1 MKIVFIDGYN
11 VINSWPNLKET
22 AKSNQLELGRNKLIE
37 IIENYSSFNHC
48 RVFIVF
54 DAHKVH
60 GTIEKEEILG
70 KNKQISVIYTKS
82 GETADSYIER
92 MVNGFGKRFD
102 VMVVTS
108 DNLEQQT
115 IFQRGA
121 TRMNSLEFYH
131 EVLNIEKQ
139 IKEKTKKN
147 SQGKKLL
154 LGDNIDDKVAEVL
167 DSLRKGN
174 I

>member
-1 MKIVFIDGYN
+1 
-11 VINSWPNLKET
+11 
-22 AKSNQLELGRNKLIE
+22 
-37 IIENYSSFNHC
+37 
-48 RVFIVF
+48 
-54 DAHKVH
+54 
-60 GTIEKEEILG
+60 
-70 KNKQISVIYTKS
+70 
-82 GETADSYIER
+82 
-92 MVNGFGKRFD
+92 
-102 VMVVTS
+102 MVVTS

-147 SQGKKLL
+147 SQGKRLL

>member
-1 MKIVFIDGYN
+1 MLRK
-11 VINSWPNLKET
+11 
-22 AKSNQLELGRNKLIE
+22 
-37 IIENYSSFNHC
+37 H
-48 RVFIVF
+48 
-54 DAHKVH
+54 
-60 GTIEKEEILG
+60 
-70 KNKQISVIYTKS
+70 KQISVIYTKS

-147 SQGKKLL
+147 SQGKGRLL

>member
-11 VINSWPNLKET
+11 VINSWPSLKET
-22 AKSNQLELGRNKLIE
+22 ARSNQLELGRNKLIE
-37 IIENYSSFNHC
+37 TIENYSSFNQC

-60 GTIEKEEILG
+60 GTSEKEEIIG
-70 KNKQISVIYTKS
+70 RNKQISVVYTKS

-92 MVNGFGKRFD
+92 MVNEFGKRFD

-115 IFQRGA
+115 VFQRGA
-121 TRMNSLEFYH
+121 TRMTSLEFYH
-131 EVLNIEKQ
+131 EVIKIEKQ
-139 IKEKTKKN
+139 IKEKTMKN
-147 SQGKKLL
+147 SSSKKLL
-154 LGDNIDDKVAEVL
+154 LGDNIDDKVAKVL
-167 DSLRKGN
+167 DNLRKGN
-174 I
+174 L